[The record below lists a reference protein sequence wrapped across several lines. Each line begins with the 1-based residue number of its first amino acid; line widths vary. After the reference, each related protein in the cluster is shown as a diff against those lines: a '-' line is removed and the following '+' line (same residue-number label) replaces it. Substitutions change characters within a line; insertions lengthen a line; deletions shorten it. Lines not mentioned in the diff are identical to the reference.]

1 MNAAQKLAGF
11 IAGLAVV
18 FAGALGVGAAIGP
31 TDDAA
36 AQAAESHD
44 MQGPAQAA
52 DEADRLPGGL
62 MVSDG
67 TYTLELATTQTAT
80 GTNVPLRFQIV
91 DAAGRPLTRYATSHD
106 KQLHLIVVR
115 RDMVGFQ
122 HVHPVLDGSG
132 NWSVPINLT
141 RAGDYRVFADFTPEG
156 GEALTLGADLHV
168 AGEYRPQPLPAP
180 ATTARVADYTVNL
193 AGELVPAE
201 SSKLSL
207 SVTQNGRPVTD
218 LQPYLGAYGH
228 LVALRDGDLAYL
240 HVHPDGHPGDGITAA
255 GTTID
260 FEATTPTAGDY
271 RLFLDFRHN
280 GVVRTAEFTV
290 TARRAPAPAGSA
302 DPAPQP
308 QPAAPDHGH
317 GTQGEE
323 PQP

>member
-36 AQAAESHD
+36 AQAESQD
-44 MQGPAQAA
+44 MQGPSQAA
-52 DEADRLPGGL
+52 NEADRLPGGL

-67 TYTLELATTQTAT
+67 NYTLELATAQTAT
-80 GTNVPLRFQIV
+80 GANVPLRFQIV
-91 DAAGRPLTRYATSHD
+91 DTAGRPLTRYTNSHD

-132 NWSVPINLT
+132 NWSVPLNLT
-141 RAGDYRVFADFTPEG
+141 RAGDYRVFADFIAEG
-156 GEALTLGADLHV
+156 GEALALGADLHV
-168 AGEYRPQPLPAP
+168 AGDYRPQPLAAP
-180 ATTARVADYTVNL
+180 ATTARVADYTVTL
-193 AGELVPAE
+193 AGEVVPGQ

-207 SVTQNGRPVTD
+207 SITQNGRPVTD

-255 GTTID
+255 GPTID
-260 FEATTPTAGDY
+260 FEATTPSAGDY

-280 GVVRTAEFTV
+280 GVVRTAEFTIAARPA
-290 TARRAPAPAGSA
+290 TAGTADSA
-302 DPAPQP
+302 AQP
-308 QPAAPDHGH
+308 HPAAPAHGH
-317 GTQGEE
+317 
-323 PQP
+323 